1 VSLTTG
7 GLPKKPSDPISSN
20 QESDALLGR
29 RIWTAVAIFFTALF
43 GMTDAATTGMPPG
56 DFSEAV
62 PTAPR
67 HSEPSLSFEIRF
79 WFRELKAKFGLH

>member
-1 VSLTTG
+1 MPLTTENV
-7 GLPKKPSDPISSN
+7 PEKPSDPVSSDREN
-20 QESDALLGR
+20 DALLGR

-43 GMTDAATTGMPPG
+43 GVTDAPTGMTPG

-67 HSEPSLSFEIRF
+67 HAEPSLGFGIRF
-79 WFRELKAKFGLH
+79 WLRELKAKFGLH